1 MINLRYHIVSI
12 TAVFLALGIGL
23 TLGSTFLD
31 RVTVD
36 TLKNQL
42 DAVQARVDETEA
54 ANRRLNER
62 VDTFEGREAEL
73 LSELPERML
82 VGHLTDVPVLLVA
95 TEGTDAELV
104 DQTVAALAGAGA
116 DVVGGWRLTARWRLD
131 DPEELQDLSAVLD
144 VDTDDSERLRRNGAI
159 QLADVLMAGVEPD
172 AAPTTD
178 PATDPATSPELVP
191 LDEEPVAPAPPAE
204 PDLAAALEGAGFIDY
219 LSGPSAGSDRVLLP
233 SEGLRIV
240 ALSGD
245 DPGSGPQ
252 LISLA
257 LLDELTADAS
267 APVVAAQGPVEVE
280 DEDGEPA
287 AESVQR
293 TTFVGPLREGE
304 LTRDRLSTV
313 DCLDTP
319 SGMAALVLAVE
330 DAGALRLGHYGVA
343 PGASRLLP
351 GTGPDS

>member
-42 DAVQARVDETEA
+42 ETVQTRVDETEA
-54 ANRRLNER
+54 ANGALNDR
-62 VDTFEGREAEL
+62 VGGLEAREQEL
-73 LSELPERML
+73 LSELPERAL
-82 VGHLTDVPVLLVA
+82 AGHLTDVPVLLVV
-95 TEGTDAELV
+95 TEDTGDDEV
-104 DQTVAALAGAGA
+104 DRTMAAVAGAGA
-116 DVVGGWRLTARWRLD
+116 DVVGAWRLTSRWRLD
-131 DPEELQDLSAVLD
+131 DTEEQQDLSEVLH
-144 VDTDDSERLRRNGAI
+144 VSTDDGERLRRNGAI
-159 QLADVLMAGVEPD
+159 QLADVLMAAVE
-172 AAPTTD
+172 TD
-178 PATDPATSPELVP
+178 PAPPEDPATSPEVVP
-191 LDEEPVAPAPPAE
+191 LDEGPTQPTPPAE
-204 PDLAAALEGAGFIDY
+204 PDLAAALEGAGFLDY
-219 LSGPSAGSDRVLLP
+219 VSGPAAEGDRVLLP

-240 ALSGD
+240 AISGD
-245 DPGSGPQ
+245 QPGSGPQ

-267 APVVAAQGPVEVE
+267 APIVAAQGLVPVE
-280 DEDGEPA
+280 DDQGEPA

-293 TTFVGPLREGE
+293 TTFVGPLRDGE

-313 DCLDTP
+313 DCIDIP
-319 SGMAALVLAVE
+319 SGMVALVLALE
-330 DAGALRLGHYGVA
+330 DAGSLRLGHYGVA

>member
-159 QLADVLMAGVEPD
+159 QMADVLRAGVEPD
-172 AAPTTD
+172 PA
-178 PATDPATSPELVP
+178 PATDPATPPELLP
-191 LDEEPVAPAPPAE
+191 LDETAQPAPPAE
-204 PDLAAALEGAGFIDY
+204 PDLAAALEGTGFIDY
-219 LSGPSAGSDRVLLP
+219 LSGPSADSDRVLLP